1 MQLHRLKVD
10 ILVQIDSW
18 AILSVSCDPSTIYFS
33 VHIQLVFCYKCV
45 CVCTCACACMDVYVC
60 VCDRR
65 ESALG

>member
-10 ILVQIDSW
+10 ILVRIDSW
-18 AILSVSCDPSTIYFS
+18 AILSVFCDPSTIYFS

-45 CVCTCACACMDVYVC
+45 CVRVRVRAWMCMC